1 MEIVVL
7 VVLVLELIVGA
18 LLLVSA
24 RRMRDRMRE
33 LEAAQQQI
41 EAELAGIP
49 PGGALNPLLSIEILN
64 AAELAARES
73 WAARTFGALV
83 PRLIVR
89 EVAARAAK
97 QMSRQLDAQGVE
109 AEVRVVAPVLPET
122 QP

>member
-7 VVLVLELIVGA
+7 VVLVLELVVGV

-24 RRMRDRMRE
+24 RRMRARMRA
-33 LEAAQQQI
+33 LEAAQQGL

-49 PGGALNPLLSIEILN
+49 PGGALNPLLSVEILN
-64 AAELAARES
+64 APELAARES

-89 EVAARAAK
+89 EVAARAAT
-97 QMSRQLDAQGVE
+97 QMSRQLDAEGVE
-109 AEVRVVAPVLPET
+109 ADVRIVVPALPAK

>member
-7 VVLVLELIVGA
+7 VVLVLELVVGG

-24 RRMRDRMRE
+24 RRMRARMRT
-33 LEAAQQQI
+33 LEVAQQEL

-64 AAELAARES
+64 AAEVAARES
-73 WAARTFGALV
+73 WAARKFGSLV

-89 EVAARAAK
+89 EVASRAAT
-97 QMSRQLDAQGVE
+97 QMSRQLGAQGIE
-109 AEVRVVAPVLPET
+109 AEVRVVAPILPVK

>member
-7 VVLVLELIVGA
+7 VVLVLELVVGV

-24 RRMRDRMRE
+24 RRMRARMRA
-33 LEAAQQQI
+33 LEAAQQGL

-49 PGGALNPLLSIEILN
+49 PGGALNPLLSVEILN
-64 AAELAARES
+64 APELAARES

-89 EVAARAAK
+89 EVAARAAT
-97 QMSRQLDAQGVE
+97 QMSRQLDAEGVE
-109 AEVRVVAPVLPET
+109 ADVRIVAPALPAK

>member
-7 VVLVLELIVGA
+7 VVLVLELVVGG

-24 RRMRDRMRE
+24 RRVRARMRALVE
-33 LEAAQQQI
+33 AQQAL

-64 AAELAARES
+64 AAEVAARES
-73 WAARTFGALV
+73 WAARRFGALV

-89 EVAARAAK
+89 EVAVRAAT

-109 AEVRVVAPVLPET
+109 ADVRVVAPVLPAK
-122 QP
+122 QS